1 MERIEEFTRDG
12 KTFFY
17 FDLSGFK
24 SNDQFIQVIE
34 DSKPMIAQH
43 PEHSVYTVTNI
54 ANVRFDTKTKEL
66 VAEWTAH
73 NKPYVKYV
81 AVVGMDGIKKIMVNA
96 IFAIS
101 GRKNMNSASTRDEAV
116 AWLLKQG

>member
-1 MERIEEFTRDG
+1 MGRIEEFTRDG
-12 KTFFY
+12 KNFFY

-24 SNDQFIQVIE
+24 SNEEFIHVIE
-34 DSKPMIAQH
+34 DSKPMIRQH
-43 PEHSVYTVTNI
+43 PERSVYTITNI
-54 ANVRFDTKTKEL
+54 TNVRFDTQTKEL

-73 NKPYVKYV
+73 NKPYVKYG

-101 GRKNMNSASTRDEAV
+101 GRKNMSSASTKDEAV
-116 AWLLKQG
+116 ARLLKQN